1 MVLCS
6 EEKEKALK
14 SMRAAEM
21 EALKMRGL
29 AKERRTWLRD
39 CEFFFGIERVWLIC
53 CGVTLVT

>member
-39 CEFFFGIERVWLIC
+39 CEFFFWESNV
-53 CGVTLVT
+53 CG